1 MKYPTGVEN
10 HGGTLRLWFIYNGV
24 RVRESL
30 GVPDTAKNR
39 KIAGELRTSIVY
51 AVKTGTFN
59 YASQFPNSP
68 NLQRFGEVSKALTI
82 GELAEKYLSLKETDV
97 ASTSIKTYRTII
109 KNVLLILGEKT
120 IASSISKESILEV
133 RKELLTGYQLP
144 KTQYVVT
151 EPGRS
156 AVTVNNYMTNLFAIF
171 QFGVENG
178 YLDDTPF
185 KGISPLRE
193 SRVVPDPLS
202 REEFVRLIEA
212 CRSQQAKNM
221 WSLSVYTGIRPGEL
235 CALGW
240 EDIDLKAGT
249 MMIRRNLAQDKFTV
263 PKTQAGTNRSIHLIE
278 PAIEALKSQLEIT
291 RLGREHVIDVHLR
304 EYGKKRSTNA
314 RLFFSHP

>member
-1 MKYPTGVEN
+1 MKHPTGVEN

-120 IASSISKESILEV
+120 IASSISKERILEV

-178 YLDDTPF
+178 YLDDTE
-185 KGISPLRE
+185 SPR
-193 SRVVPDPLS
+193 
-202 REEFVRLIEA
+202 I
-212 CRSQQAKNM
+212 
-221 WSLSVYTGIRPGEL
+221 I
-235 CALGW
+235 
-240 EDIDLKAGT
+240 
-249 MMIRRNLAQDKFTV
+249 
-263 PKTQAGTNRSIHLIE
+263 
-278 PAIEALKSQLEIT
+278 
-291 RLGREHVIDVHLR
+291 
-304 EYGKKRSTNA
+304 
-314 RLFFSHP
+314 

>member
-120 IASSISKESILEV
+120 IASSISKERILEV

-263 PKTQAGTNRSIHLIE
+263 PKTQAGTNRAIHLIE

-304 EYGKKRSTNA
+304 E
-314 RLFFSHP
+314 